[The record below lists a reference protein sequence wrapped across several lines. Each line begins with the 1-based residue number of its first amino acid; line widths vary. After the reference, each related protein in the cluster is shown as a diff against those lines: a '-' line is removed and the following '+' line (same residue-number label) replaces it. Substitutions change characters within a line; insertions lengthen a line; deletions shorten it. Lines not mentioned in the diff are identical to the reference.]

1 MVMITMGA
9 SFMGGAIGFFAEV
22 AISSADAAAM
32 ASEAKIE
39 GKEGDLRDSLPLPT
53 CIVKSK
59 FIGLTFI
66 RLTYPNSR

>member
-39 GKEGDLRDSLPLPT
+39 GKEGYL
-53 CIVKSK
+53 
-59 FIGLTFI
+59 
-66 RLTYPNSR
+66 